1 MGKRMI
7 TFDTTEVVA
16 MVEIKGDGE
25 FKKAQTRILS
35 MTYDKFTK
43 IIFEPCTEWKFF
55 KKVPSEKIVIK
66 LKAMRQPIEFTK
78 MKNKEFYEE
87 YKEGFRVFAA
97 KNRIDLYDMTA
108 KKE

>member
-1 MGKRMI
+1 MAKRMI

-16 MVEIKGDGE
+16 MVEIPGDGE
-25 FKKAQTRILS
+25 FKKAQTRIMS

-43 IIFEPCTEWKFF
+43 ISFVPCKERKLF
-55 KKVPSEKIVIK
+55 KLVPSEKIVIK

-87 YKEGFRVFAA
+87 YKEGFRIFA
-97 KNRIDLYDMTA
+97 KQNRIDLIDETTA
-108 KKE
+108 E